1 MSVGQSIEALDPA
14 TSQDLAAKR
23 EWVTRHYDA
32 HSLDKYQTLT
42 GKLDLLA
49 TILAEGWVKRADQ
62 LKLQSLGVGFGDAI
76 AQDTLMEWVV
86 VDDEYG
92 RSAALNWPGT
102 TCYAFR

>member
-1 MSVGQSIEALDPA
+1 LSVGQSIEALDPA

-23 EWVTRHYDA
+23 EWVTGHYDA
-32 HSLDKYQTLT
+32 QSLDKYQTLT